1 MPFLLG
7 CFKPRC
13 KYSYRHHDILKA
25 KAAKAAVEAER
36 QHQEQSSALEKMKMM
51 CV

>member
-13 KYSYRHHDILKA
+13 KYSYRHHDMLKA

-36 QHQEQSSALEKMKMM
+36 QRQEQSSALEK
-51 CV
+51 